1 MKLKGED
8 RSEMIAFGQ
17 RGLNSWWYVSTDLEL
32 LLFIGRGAGGFPL
45 VLKPRCTSSL
55 HFH

>member
-17 RGLNSWWYVSTDLEL
+17 RGLNSCWYVSTDLEL
-32 LLFIGRGAGGFPL
+32 TLFIGRGAGGFPL